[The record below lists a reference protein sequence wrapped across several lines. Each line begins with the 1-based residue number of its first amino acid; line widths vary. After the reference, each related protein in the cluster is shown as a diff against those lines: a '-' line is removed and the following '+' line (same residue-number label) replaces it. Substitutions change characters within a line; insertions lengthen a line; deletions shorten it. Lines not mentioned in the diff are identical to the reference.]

1 MNYKRVAKCLGG
13 LSFGGL
19 SVVFALAN
27 LPHFPEVK
35 KPFIDDAHKTI
46 TLANR
51 DMMELSIQ
59 ALQLKNEGLGVKKR
73 VSDPVF
79 CERALHYIAWAEQ
92 NIIHLNDMV
101 IAGTVQSWLWNRDT
115 YPWTKVEED
124 RAHTEA
130 TGQGVQDDLN
140 AVSDA
145 CKQYAPSPKNY
156 K

>member
-13 LSFGGL
+13 LSFWGL

-27 LPHFPEVK
+27 LHRLPEDIK
-35 KPFIDDAHKTI
+35 EPFINDAHKTI

-51 DMMELSIQ
+51 DMMALSIWG
-59 ALQLKNEGLGVKKR
+59 LQLKNDGLGVERR

-79 CERALHYIAWAEQ
+79 CQRALDLIALAEQ

-101 IAGTVQSWLWNRDT
+101 IAGTVHLWVWNRGK
-115 YPWTKVEED
+115 YPWTNVEEE

-130 TGQGVQDDLN
+130 MGQGVQDDLN
-140 AVSDA
+140 AVRNA
-145 CKQYAPSPKNY
+145 CAPRAPQL
-156 K
+156 

>member
-1 MNYKRVAKCLGG
+1 MNYKIVAKCL
-13 LSFGGL
+13 GGL

-27 LPHFPEVK
+27 LHHLPEDIK
-35 KPFIDDAHKTI
+35 KPFINDAHKTI
-46 TLANR
+46 TFANR
-51 DMMELSIQ
+51 DMMELSIR

-101 IAGTVQSWLWNRDT
+101 IAGTVQSWLWSGGD
-115 YPWTKVEED
+115 YSWTKVEEE
-124 RAHTEA
+124 RAHIED
-130 TGQGVQDDLN
+130 TGQRVQADLN